1 VRVDPCRAA
10 YEPSERKPRDELELR
25 YPSRVDGVTV
35 GVQLSIV
42 ERIALAALFGFLVG
56 LERESRGK
64 QAGERTFALVA
75 LGASAFTALGV
86 ELFPESAEKVMAG
99 VATGIGFLGVGIIW
113 REEGGQSRGL
123 TTAAATWAVAAVGV
137 LAGAGLQLSAALAT
151 VLVLAILEFEYL
163 PFTGSWV
170 HRMPED
176 DRDPGDPQARPPSP
190 TSLP

>member
-1 VRVDPCRAA
+1 MDRVTLD
-10 YEPSERKPRDELELR
+10 
-25 YPSRVDGVTV
+25 
-35 GVQLSIV
+35 VQLSIV
-42 ERIALAALFGFLVG
+42 GRIALAALLGFLVG

-86 ELFPESAEKVMAG
+86 ELFPLSAEKVMAG

-137 LAGAGLQLSAALAT
+137 LAGAGLELSGALAT

-170 HRMPED
+170 HRMAED
-176 DRDPGDPQARPPSP
+176 DPDPADHPARPAPP
-190 TSLP
+190 TSLPEPSPRPSSEE